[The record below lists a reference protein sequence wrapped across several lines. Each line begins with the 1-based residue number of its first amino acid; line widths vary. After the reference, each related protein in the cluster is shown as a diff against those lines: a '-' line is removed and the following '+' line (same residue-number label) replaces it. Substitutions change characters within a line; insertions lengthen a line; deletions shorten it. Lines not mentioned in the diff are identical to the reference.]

1 MSSSKVSFTR
11 KEGDS
16 EILVVL
22 NMATTTTSATLTGL
36 SAGASSRLSTAHKK
50 THPAFLLLEMSDES
64 VFRLS
69 LLAEE
74 VVPPL

>member
-11 KEGDS
+11 KEGDC

-36 SAGASSRLSTAHKK
+36 SAGAWSLSAQHS
-50 THPAFLLLEMSDES
+50 P
-64 VFRLS
+64 
-69 LLAEE
+69 
-74 VVPPL
+74 

>member
-36 SAGASSRLSTAHKK
+36 SAGGASRLSTAHKK
-50 THPAFLLLEMSDES
+50 LIRHSFYWKCRMSL
-64 VFRLS
+64 FFG
-69 LLAEE
+69 
-74 VVPPL
+74 